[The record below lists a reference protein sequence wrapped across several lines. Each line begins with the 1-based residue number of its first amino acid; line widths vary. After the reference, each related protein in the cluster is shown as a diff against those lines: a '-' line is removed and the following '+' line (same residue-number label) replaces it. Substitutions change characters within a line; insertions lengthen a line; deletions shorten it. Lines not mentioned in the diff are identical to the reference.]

1 MRAHGILL
9 ISGLLFIAS
18 ASGIRADTIL
28 DIIGVEKSLNDAKR
42 NAVQAGDEV
51 AQRFAEQ
58 ALKVISAWKEANASL
73 IKDGKA
79 AVDDTLAQ
87 VFQEMDNTATRIE
100 KGEAVTFVDLQTT
113 TTNLASALE
122 RVPFASREPQFTFY
136 RPTVV
141 IPEGTD
147 TFDVQVIGSGIAKA
161 NPQVKGADGSVEVQ
175 KTSDN
180 SITFTVARKDV
191 EKHVD
196 AKALKYKVT
205 YDIDRSKWYN
215 PFSWFG
221 MDTAERDVVIA
232 ILPVSPGT
240 VNIDAIVKKVT
251 WETKT
256 YGPEY
261 FNERGKDKPFP
272 RRVNIKKE
280 YQEAGWILDKEAQK
294 TAKWD
299 DNGGDGNGGS
309 SCTGPNRET
318 FDDKGFVFYIQHGSR
333 GNSDAY
339 QGCRVWVAIK
349 RPIVTNEPADRI
361 SRELTWLKDTDLTL
375 PADTESYK
383 MLLTT
388 YDKREVSIGNKNQV
402 PYGIFDVM
410 IEGSAIKLRPRPV
423 RDF

>member
-1 MRAHGILL
+1 M
-9 ISGLLFIAS
+9 
-18 ASGIRADTIL
+18 
-28 DIIGVEKSLNDAKR
+28 EKSLNDAKK

-51 AQRFAEQ
+51 AQRFAEH

-87 VFQEMDNTATRIE
+87 VFQEMENTATRIE

-122 RVPFASREPQFTFY
+122 RIPFASREPQFTFY

-147 TFDVQVIGSGIAKA
+147 KFDVQVIGSGIAKSNPHVMGA
-161 NPQVKGADGSVEVQ
+161 NGPIEVQ
-175 KTSDN
+175 KRSDN
-180 SITFTVARKDV
+180 SIFFTVLRKDV
-191 EKHVD
+191 AKQVD
-196 AKALKYKVT
+196 PKTLTYKVT
-205 YDIDRSKWYN
+205 YDIDRSNWYN

-221 MDTAERDVVIA
+221 MSTAERDVVIS
-232 ILPVSPGT
+232 ILPTSPGT
-240 VNIDAIVKKVT
+240 VNIDAIVKKVS
-251 WETKT
+251 WEKDT
-256 YGPEY
+256 YGPVY
-261 FNERGKDKPFP
+261 FKQRGKDKPYP
-272 RRVNIKKE
+272 TRINVKRE
-280 YQEAGWILDKEAQK
+280 LQEAGWLLDKDAQK

-309 SCTGPNRET
+309 SCTGPDVES

-339 QGCRVWVAIK
+339 QGCRVWVTIK
-349 RPIVTNEPADRI
+349 RPIVTKEPAERI

-383 MLLTT
+383 LLLTT
-388 YDKREVSIGNKNQV
+388 YDKREVSIENKNQV